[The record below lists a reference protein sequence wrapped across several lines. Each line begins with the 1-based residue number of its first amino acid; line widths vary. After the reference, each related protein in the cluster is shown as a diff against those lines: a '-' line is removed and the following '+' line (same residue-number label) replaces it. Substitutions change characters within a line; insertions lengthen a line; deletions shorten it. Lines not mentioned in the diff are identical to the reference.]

1 MDHPSCG
8 ADTDIC
14 KDGLTKLFAE
24 IREKDKLEDLSLQ
37 YKKFAEWLR
46 IEVAATIYHIFL
58 AEDNSPEL
66 FHQAK
71 RIHSLI
77 PYTILKNVIRIANP
91 AAVMTGVL
99 DLFLATPFGSRS
111 LMQRILSM
119 AINDGIKQLQK
130 SIDSLT
136 AKITDPVFCS
146 KLRQFTEIDEDIRE
160 EIRRDAALDQ
170 VDLIVAILRSE
181 KIEPELEPKQVE
193 TIFNA
198 YVGWNNAVE
207 NVGLRGQLNTS
218 IMLILG
224 GAGRRYEGRRTVVR
238 LPKAVVE
245 AVYQTARQE
254 HDVGYNRRGVYS
266 IVLRSMFRPLIAR
279 GFSQ

>member
-1 MDHPSCG
+1 VDHPSCG
-8 ADTDIC
+8 ADTDVC
-14 KDGLTKLFAE
+14 EDGLTKLFAE

-37 YKKFAEWLR
+37 YQKFAEWLR
-46 IEVAATIYHIFL
+46 IEIAATIYHIFL

-66 FHQAK
+66 FYQAK
-71 RIHSLI
+71 RVHSLI

-111 LMQRILSM
+111 LMQRILAM

-136 AKITDPVFCS
+136 SKITDPVLCS
-146 KLRQFTEIDEDIRE
+146 KLKQFTEIGEDIRE

-193 TIFNA
+193 TVFNA

-207 NVGLRGQLNTS
+207 NVGP
-218 IMLILG
+218 
-224 GAGRRYEGRRTVVR
+224 YE
-238 LPKAVVE
+238 
-245 AVYQTARQE
+245 
-254 HDVGYNRRGVYS
+254 
-266 IVLRSMFRPLIAR
+266 
-279 GFSQ
+279 